1 MPKPLRRILR
11 FRRSRRGGT
20 ARFMVAL
27 PHALPVGA

>member
-20 ARFMVAL
+20 ARFL
-27 PHALPVGA
+27 LALPVPARA

>member
-20 ARFMVAL
+20 ARFMVAV
-27 PHALPVGA
+27 PLPVFA